1 MEIIMRRRLY
11 FMLPDI
17 AHARAMLDELL
28 LARVEERHMHFCAK
42 EGTLPADMPEANFL
56 QQTDIIHGVGIGAII
71 GAISG
76 LIAGLLLLMF
86 PPDGLELRV
95 AALVIAAL
103 CGALFGSWASGMAA
117 AAIPSSR
124 LVPFRED
131 IARGQV
137 LLIIDLPL
145 RRVTEIEEL
154 ILRRHPE
161 VNFGGVE
168 PHIPVFP

>member
-1 MEIIMRRRLY
+1 MRRRLY

-17 AHARAMLDELL
+17 PHARAMLDELL

-56 QQTDIIHGVGIGAII
+56 QQTDIIHGIGIGSII
-71 GAISG
+71 GAVSG
-76 LIAGLLLLMF
+76 LIAGALLLMF
-86 PPDGLELRV
+86 PPEGMELRV
-95 AALVIAAL
+95 AALLVAAL
-103 CGALFGSWASGMAA
+103 CGAIFGSWASGMAA

-124 LVPFRED
+124 LAPFRD
-131 IARGQV
+131 AIKAGQV

-145 RRVTEIEEL
+145 RRIAEIEEL
-154 ILRRHPE
+154 ILQRHPE
-161 VNFGGVE
+161 VNFGGME